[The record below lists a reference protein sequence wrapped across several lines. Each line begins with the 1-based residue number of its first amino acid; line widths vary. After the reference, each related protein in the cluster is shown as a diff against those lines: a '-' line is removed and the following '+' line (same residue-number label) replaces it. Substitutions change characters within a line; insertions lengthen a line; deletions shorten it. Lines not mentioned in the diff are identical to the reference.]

1 MKKNLRM
8 CFRTDKSLGITEDE
22 FGNPD
27 EAYICV
33 KAKNVKSYV
42 IDSESYKQLQEGFKK
57 VVASQLGC
65 DIKMI
70 TSVTLNE
77 YLDNTEDDED

>member
-1 MKKNLRM
+1 MEKNLRI
-8 CFRTDKSLGITEDE
+8 CFRTDKSLGIAEDE

-42 IDSESYKQLQEGFKK
+42 IDSESYKQLQEEFKK
-57 VVASQLGC
+57 VVANQLEC
-65 DIKMI
+65 DIKII
-70 TSVTLNE
+70 TTITLNE
-77 YLDNTEDDED
+77 YLDNTEDDEN